1 LAETISWN
9 KLAGIVLVAAGI
21 LLLISKADVSAL
33 TELNF
38 AQGDVWMLLAALIF
52 AVYSMLLKRKPAG
65 IGVVPFQLA
74 SFVLGLVML
83 LPFYLWELYLIPSP
97 EFSRSTVMSI
107 LYIGIFSSLMAFILW
122 NKAISIIGA
131 VNAGIVYYSLPIFS
145 GVLAVL
151 ILDESIS
158 LLHLYSTLL
167 VLAGILLAVV
177 YRPRKRA

>member
-1 LAETISWN
+1 
-9 KLAGIVLVAAGI
+9 
-21 LLLISKADVSAL
+21 
-33 TELNF
+33 
-38 AQGDVWMLLAALIF
+38 
-52 AVYSMLLKRKPAG
+52 
-65 IGVVPFQLA
+65 
-74 SFVLGLVML
+74 
-83 LPFYLWELYLIPSP
+83 
-97 EFSRSTVMSI
+97 MSI

-177 YRPRKRA
+177 YRPSKRA